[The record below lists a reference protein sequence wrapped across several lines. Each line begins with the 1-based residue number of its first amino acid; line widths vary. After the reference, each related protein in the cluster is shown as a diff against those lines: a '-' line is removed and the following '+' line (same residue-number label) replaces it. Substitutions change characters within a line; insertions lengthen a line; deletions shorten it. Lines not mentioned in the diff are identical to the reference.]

1 MYWEQVLKEVLNKDA
16 PNQTFL
22 FTNLAECK
30 CQKNKKNLLN
40 AYLPETIKKI
50 RILKTYPLG
59 DKFRD
64 IHLSQREAECM
75 ALILKGK
82 TLSTV
87 AEELKLSIR
96 TVEFYLKNMKTKLNC
111 KSKFALIEQIQQSDF
126 SKNIEYSLHEL
137 HN

>member
-1 MYWEQVLKEVLNKDA
+1 MYWEQVLKEVLNKDS
-16 PNQTFL
+16 PNQAFL

-30 CQKNKKNLLN
+30 CLQHKKNPLD
-40 AYLPETIKKI
+40 AYLPEITKKV

-59 DKFRD
+59 DKFTG

-75 ALILKGK
+75 ALLLKGK
-82 TLSTV
+82 TVRHV

-111 KSKFALIEQIQQSDF
+111 KSKFALIEKIQQSDF
-126 SKNIEYSLHEL
+126 PKNIEFLL
-137 HN
+137 